1 MKKNGIEKR
10 AALNN
15 YLGAVFK
22 FSRGLEAGLARRARR
37 RPCSWAQAK
46 SGN

>member
-10 AALNN
+10 AARDN

-22 FSRGLEAGLARRARR
+22 FSRGLGAGLARRAGRK
-37 RPCSWAQAK
+37 PCSRAQAK
-46 SGN
+46 ISS